1 VCVCVCRYER
11 VWWGRRRIQ
20 HPPPYDDDDDD
31 NTTEEGMGRAHTH
44 ISYTTHT
51 TSCQLMWCDA
61 SVLRVKSDGREGS
74 DPSERFQVQRHAFPT
89 LSLSHTHTPTLQKW
103 FPTYSSGSLYAC
115 SLHSP
120 KSRAPT
126 DGCSLSSLMINDRK
140 PPCRAYCSVAGE
152 TCRS

>member
-1 VCVCVCRYER
+1 VCVCRYER

-31 NTTEEGMGRAHTH
+31 DTTEEGMGRAHSH

-51 TSCQLMWCDA
+51 TPCQLMWCDA

-89 LSLSHTHTPTLQKW
+89 LSLSHTRLHSRSGFLPTL
-103 FPTYSSGSLYAC
+103 PARYTRVHCL
-115 SLHSP
+115 LP
-120 KSRAPT
+120 SRVRLQMAV
-126 DGCSLSSLMINDRK
+126 CSLSSLMINDRK